1 MNINKELQKP
11 LKREN
16 NNVGV
21 FAFILTFF
29 TLVLEENTIWEL
41 KHYAPSI
48 KTDFNFADIFV
59 TLYYSLL
66 HSQTKKRLLH

>member
-1 MNINKELQKP
+1 MNINRASKALE
-11 LKREN
+11 KRKY
-16 NNVGV
+16 NVGG

-41 KHYAPSI
+41 KPHALSI
-48 KTDFNFADIFV
+48 KTEFNFADVFV

-66 HSQTKKRLLH
+66 HSHTKKRLLH